1 MKFWRIGWLLITMV
15 MMVVMGVSPSAANA
29 QALPL
34 TTDTSVTYQFGEQIE
49 FQLSVDSMENV
60 EAIWLFVQPVGMGI
74 ANFSVPLEE
83 TGLHVIAI
91 KPEQLLLRPYSDV
104 DYWFQ
109 IEFADVPS
117 IKTDTNRFR
126 YLDNRY
132 DWRRIQNNQFEL
144 YWLSGNE
151 DFGLAALNS
160 AQQAWL
166 QLAEQFSEEPVNPV
180 IIYIYPDADAL
191 QSALALANMDW
202 VAGHAD
208 PQINVILLSIAPSPD
223 QRLEMQR
230 QIPHELAHLFLY
242 AQTAEGYRYQPVW
255 LMEGLASGAE
265 LAENE
270 EYTAALSRAADR
282 KEFIPMAD
290 LCQSFPQQTEQVYL
304 AYAQSASFTE
314 YLQNEYGYEQ
324 LRGLMEKYAEGV
336 GCEAGFLQTYGLSL
350 SKAQAQWQ
358 KDTFRSTVL
367 SAFAVNMSPYAILLV
382 ILMGLPW
389 LAGRLQRP
397 KREDSSDGR

>member
-1 MKFWRIGWLLITMV
+1 MSIWRAGWLLIAMV
-15 MMVVMGVSPSAANA
+15 IMVSLPSSHASAH
-29 QALPL
+29 ALSI
-34 TTDTSVTYQFGEQIE
+34 TTDTRVDYQFGDQIE
-49 FQLSVDSMENV
+49 FRLSVDSMDEV
-60 EAIWLFVQPVGMGI
+60 QAIWLFVQPVGMGI

-83 TGLHVIAI
+83 TGKHVIAI

-109 IEFADVPS
+109 IEFTDAPS

-132 DWRRIQNNQFEL
+132 QWQRIQSNQFEL

-151 DFGLAALNS
+151 DFGLAALNT
-160 AQQAWL
+160 AEQAWI
-166 QLAEQFSEEPVNPV
+166 QLAEQFSEEPNTPV
-180 IIYIYPDADAL
+180 MIYLYPEAEAL
-191 QSALALANMDW
+191 QNALDLSNMAW

-208 PQINVILLSIAPSPD
+208 PQINAILLSIAPSPD

-230 QIPHELAHLFLY
+230 QIPHELAHLFVY
-242 AQTAEGYRYQPVW
+242 AQTGQGYRYQPVW
-255 LMEGLASGAE
+255 LLEGLATGAE
-265 LAENE
+265 LADNQ
-270 EYTAALSRAADR
+270 EYAAVLSLAADR
-282 KEFIPMAD
+282 KDFIAMAD
-290 LCQSFPQQTEQVYL
+290 LCQSFPQQMEQVYL

-314 YLQNEYGYEQ
+314 YLRNEYGHVQ
-324 LRGLMEKYAEGV
+324 LRSLMDKYSEGMS
-336 GCEAGFLQTYGLSL
+336 CEAGFLQTYGLSL

-358 KDTFRSTVL
+358 KDTFSANVL
-367 SAFAVNMSPYAILLV
+367 SSFVVNMGPYGILLM

-397 KREDSSDGR
+397 KREDNSNGG

>member
-1 MKFWRIGWLLITMV
+1 MKIWRVGWLLITMV
-15 MMVVMGVSPSAANA
+15 MIMVMGLSPSAANA
-29 QALPL
+29 QALAFEAE
-34 TTDTSVTYQFGEQIE
+34 TSVTYQFGEQIE
-49 FQLSVDSMENV
+49 FQFSVDSMENID
-60 EAIWLFVQPVGMGI
+60 AIWLFVQPVGMGI

-104 DYWFQ
+104 DYWYQ
-109 IEFADVPS
+109 IEFADEPS

-132 DWRRIQNNQFEL
+132 DWRRIQSNQFEL

-151 DFGLAALNS
+151 DFGLAALNT

-166 QLAEQFSEEPVNPV
+166 QLAERFSEEPNTPV
-180 IIYIYPDADAL
+180 MIYLYPDADAL
-191 QSALALANMDW
+191 QSALDLTDLDW
-202 VAGHAD
+202 VAGHVD
-208 PQINVILLSIAPSPD
+208 PHINAILLSIAPSPD

-230 QIPHELAHLFLY
+230 QIPHELAHLFVY
-242 AQTAEGYRYQPVW
+242 AQTGPGYSYQPVW

-265 LAENE
+265 LADNE
-270 EYTAALSRAADR
+270 GYSAALSLAADR
-282 KEFIPMAD
+282 KEFILMAD

-304 AYAQSASFTE
+304 AYAQSASFAE
-314 YLQNEYGYEQ
+314 YLQNEFGHAQ
-324 LRGLMEKYAEGV
+324 LHALMGKYAEGV
-336 GCEAGFLQTYGLSL
+336 SCESGFLQTYGMSL
-350 SKAQAQWQ
+350 SKAQTQWQ
-358 KDTFRSTVL
+358 KDTFRATLL
-367 SAFAVNMSPYAILLV
+367 SAFAVNMGPYVILLT

-397 KREDSSDGR
+397 KQEDGSHGG

>member
-1 MKFWRIGWLLITMV
+1 MKIWRMDWLLIGMV
-15 MMVVMGVSPSAANA
+15 MMMVISLSPSAANA
-29 QALPL
+29 QALSF

-49 FQLSVDSMENV
+49 FELSVESMQGV

-109 IEFADVPS
+109 IEFADEPS
-117 IKTDTNRFR
+117 TKTDTNRFR

-132 DWRRIQNNQFEL
+132 EWRRIQSNQFEL
-144 YWLSGNE
+144 YWLSGID
-151 DFGLAALNS
+151 DFGLAALNT

-166 QLAEQFSEEPVNPV
+166 QLAEQFSEEPNTPV
-180 IIYIYPDADAL
+180 MIYLYADAEAL
-191 QSALALANMDW
+191 QSALDITNLDW

-208 PQINVILLSIAPSPD
+208 PQINAMLLSIAPSPD

-230 QIPHELAHLFLY
+230 QIPHELAHLFVF
-242 AQTAEGYRYQPVW
+242 AQTGQGYRYQPVW
-255 LMEGLASGAE
+255 LLEGLATGAE

-270 EYTAALSRAADR
+270 EYGTALARAADR
-282 KEFIPMAD
+282 KEFIAMAD
-290 LCQSFPQQTEQVYL
+290 LCQSFPQQSDQVYL
-304 AYAQSASFTE
+304 AYAQSASFVD
-314 YLQNEYGYEQ
+314 YLQEEYGHAQ

-336 GCEAGFLQTYGLSL
+336 SCEAGFLQTYGTSL

-358 KDTFRSTVL
+358 KDTFRTTVL
-367 SAFAVNMSPYAILLV
+367 SLFAVNMGPYAILLM
-382 ILMGLPW
+382 ILTGLPW
-389 LAGRLQRP
+389 LAGRLQKP
-397 KREDSSDGR
+397 REEGRSDGG